1 MTNLIEIDLTIT
13 VQGGGLTITKISL
26 SKDPTL
32 ALYWHYNACWVVS
45 LL

>member
-13 VQGGGLTITKISL
+13 VQGGLTITKIFL
-26 SKDPTL
+26 SKGPTL
-32 ALYWHYNACWVVS
+32 ALYWHYSTCWVVS